1 MTQLKNAVKITVKRE
16 SETRWSAK
24 AEAVKAIA
32 EGVTELVELLESLSD
47 DISQTMDTRNEAGT
61 LLQSILK
68 FNFIVLLHFWNN
80 ILGKV
85 DRVQKRL
92 QDPTM
97 NFKDAASDMEMLE
110 NYLKEFRDHLCQN
123 AIEYSKGRC
132 MEWGIEVERRVRR
145 RRIMPGERA
154 RDSGLS
160 AEDEVSRVLKMIL
173 DRFQQELT
181 TRFRRLNDLNEK
193 FGFLLDV
200 RILLTMEGDEN
211 KESLQQHC
219 LDLGNFYSTDI
230 SGAELFTEIA
240 DSQMLLK
247 SRGDPLPTTP
257 LDLLSFIVSYGDD
270 VFPNLRIALQILLTI
285 AVSIASC
292 ERSFSKLKLI
302 LSYLRASMGQQRLVD
317 LAILSV
323 ERETLESTDFDDIID
338 KFAAVKARKVQL

>member
-1 MTQLKNAVKITVKRE
+1 
-16 SETRWSAK
+16 
-24 AEAVKAIA
+24 
-32 EGVTELVELLESLSD
+32 
-47 DISQTMDTRNEAGT
+47 
-61 LLQSILK
+61 
-68 FNFIVLLHFWNN
+68 
-80 ILGKV
+80 
-85 DRVQKRL
+85 
-92 QDPTM
+92 
-97 NFKDAASDMEMLE
+97 
-110 NYLKEFRDHLCQN
+110 
-123 AIEYSKGRC
+123 

-211 KESLQQHC
+211 KESLQQHF

-230 SGAELFTEIA
+230 SGAEL
-240 DSQMLLK
+240 
-247 SRGDPLPTTP
+247 
-257 LDLLSFIVSYGDD
+257 
-270 VFPNLRIALQILLTI
+270 ILLTI

-302 LSYLRASMGQQRLVD
+302 LSYLRASMGQHCNVLF
-317 LAILSV
+317 I
-323 ERETLESTDFDDIID
+323 
-338 KFAAVKARKVQL
+338 